1 MTIHQTLIHKYKPYC
16 GKEFTDNEKFK
27 STINVLQTLD
37 NLNILFIGN

>member
-16 GKEFTDNEKFK
+16 VNNFTDNENFK
-27 STINVLQTLD
+27 KTINVLQTLD